1 MDPPHMK
8 ELKNAAMAECTLF
21 PRMPAERGRSQNYE
35 PAQQRVSDKQEP
47 KKKKCLGRK

>member
-21 PRMPAERGRSQNYE
+21 PRMPRKEVVVKIMNQRNNAFPISKSQ
-35 PAQQRVSDKQEP
+35 
-47 KKKKCLGRK
+47 KKKVPR